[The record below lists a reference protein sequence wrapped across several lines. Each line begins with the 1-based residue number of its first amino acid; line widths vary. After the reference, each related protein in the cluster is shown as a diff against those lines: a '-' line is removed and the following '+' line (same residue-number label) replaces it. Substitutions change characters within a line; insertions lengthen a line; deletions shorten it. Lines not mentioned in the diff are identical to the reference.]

1 LILQEQFAI
10 SVKRTKEAK
19 TNVGGDFGRL
29 ADLEDKMFRQK
40 FVQEPISP
48 WVKTAVPEEKEDLRA
63 QEPAKEESAAVEV
76 PQQESVTQN
85 NREASDEGTTSQ
97 NNQSS
102 AQESVQDNAKETVS
116 NKQANTQESSADNNE
131 NVTSKAA

>member
-1 LILQEQFAI
+1 VYLLVLQEQFAI
-10 SVKRTKEAK
+10 STKRTKEAK

-40 FVQEPISP
+40 FVQAPTSP
-48 WVKTAVPEEKEDLRA
+48 WLKATVPEEKEDLRA
-63 QEPAKEESAAVEV
+63 KEPEKEEAAAVEV
-76 PQQESVTQN
+76 PQQQENVVQS
-85 NREASDEGTTSQ
+85 REASDESTASQ

-102 AQESVQDNAKETVS
+102 AQESVQDNSNAKQTT
-116 NKQANTQESSADNNE
+116 AQESSADSNE

>member
-1 LILQEQFAI
+1 MILQEQFAI

-19 TNVGGDFGRL
+19 AYVGGDFGRL

-48 WVKTAVPEEKEDLRA
+48 WMKAAVPEEKEDLRA
-63 QEPAKEESAAVEV
+63 KEPVKEESAAVEV

>member
-1 LILQEQFAI
+1 MG
-10 SVKRTKEAK
+10 KEAK
-19 TNVGGDFGRL
+19 AYVGGDFGRL

-48 WVKTAVPEEKEDLRA
+48 WMKAAVPEEKEDLTNYK
-63 QEPAKEESAAVEV
+63 EPVKEESAAVEV

-102 AQESVQDNAKETVS
+102 AQESVQDNARETVS